1 MATSAIA
8 DLLAPFAEAASI
20 RLHDTSGTLR
30 KRILVSL
37 QFADIEH
44 VHASLFPDEHLDWPA
59 VRAYLAA
66 DASSTMGAP
75 EWVRLV
81 TLLHF
86 VAEPPLR
93 PPFAELLNAVSAGA
107 PMSAHIARDPLHP
120 TESLRLCFARARMKP
135 SWDLV
140 CKALLLV
147 NLADVDAAA
156 ALSLLFT
163 QEAPL
168 AVDAQG
174 GSIKIEAVLRHLP
187 AASRHSREEYTRAF
201 AHLLAPENCHV
212 ANHVIQ
218 RSIQQREQAHERVR
232 QTQLALLRSTE
243 KPSLTRILQA
253 RVEAA
258 QTSSLSSTLHG
269 LRAFCHRA
277 RLPGNLNH
285 HLRLACYYVAV
296 MPAVDLGA
304 KLQAIRRLAGE
315 DAALIDTEAITE
327 MLLSITTGDAASSS
341 AATRSLVDGATLREF
356 ITLHVQHV
364 GTPCASL
371 QRFRNQCMP
380 STVRSPAISWTAVLR
395 LYLAAYCPPPINK
408 EIWDRIVQQLLS
420 TNASAA
426 TNAGGSALLRE
437 GDPIVQA
444 YVRST
449 PPDVH
454 ELVVEMALRGG

>member
-1 MATSAIA
+1 MASSAIA

-20 RLHDTSGTLR
+20 RLQDTSGTLR
-30 KRILVSL
+30 KRILASL
-37 QFADIEH
+37 QFADVEQ
-44 VHASLFPDEHLDWPA
+44 VHASLFPDEHMDWPA
-59 VRAYLAA
+59 VRAYMAA
-66 DASSTMGAP
+66 DASSTNGISTP

-93 PPFAELLNAVSAGA
+93 PQFAELLNAVSAGA

-120 TESLRLCFARARMKP
+120 TESLRLCFARARVKP
-135 SWDLV
+135 SWDLL
-140 CKALLLV
+140 CKSLLLV
-147 NLADVDAAA
+147 NLVDVDAAV
-156 ALSLLFT
+156 ALSQLFA
-163 QEAPL
+163 QESQL
-168 AVDAQG
+168 AIEG
-174 GSIKIEAVLRHLP
+174 KLSIETVLRHLP
-187 AASRHSREEYTRAF
+187 SASRHSREEYTHAF
-201 AHLLAPENCHV
+201 ARLLAPDNCHV

-218 RSIQQREQAHERVR
+218 RSIQQREQAHERLR

-253 RVEAA
+253 RIESA
-258 QTSSLSSTLHG
+258 QQQQPNSG

-296 MPAVDLGA
+296 LPSVDIGT
-304 KLQAIRRLAGE
+304 KLQAIRRLAGDE
-315 DAALIDTEAITE
+315 ATLLDTEAITE
-327 MLLSITTGDAASSS
+327 MLLVITGADAAAS
-341 AATRSLVDGATLREF
+341 ATRSLVDSATLREF
-356 ITLHVQHV
+356 ITTHVQHV

-454 ELVVEMALRGG
+454 ELVVEMVLRGG